1 MAGKV
6 QGIGSYGAE
15 VTAACE
21 RVLVTL
27 LRQLGPWRESVYLIG
42 GLTPRYLIK
51 ARPPQVAPHAG
62 TGDVDLV
69 IDMAMLADV
78 DAYRTLEGNLEDIG
92 FSRVKKEDGSE
103 VSWRW
108 EVGVDHGKVI
118 LEFLVDDPKLGA
130 SKIQVLPTDSKV
142 TACNIPHAS
151 MVQDF
156 HNSVV
161 VTAELLNGGGV
172 TSETVRF
179 ADIVSFTCLKAL
191 AFDDR
196 NLRKDAHDL
205 VYCLENL
212 DGGIDA
218 AVGAFKAGLETKHAD
233 VIRRVL
239 DILRNRFIDPD
250 SGQSYRRDGP
260 VAVARFEDDDVDVEN
275 DEAARN
281 ARILR
286 QRRAADIVSALIVP
300 LMER

>member
-1 MAGKV
+1 MAVKP
-6 QGIGSYGAE
+6 QGISGYGAE

-27 LRQLGPWRESVYLIG
+27 LRSLGPWRDTVYLIG

-51 ARPPQVAPHAG
+51 ARPPEIAPHAG

-69 IDMAMLADV
+69 IDMAMLAEV
-78 DAYRTLEGNLEDIG
+78 EAYRTLEGNLEEIG
-92 FSRVKKEDGSE
+92 FSRVKKPDGTE

-108 EVGVDHGKVI
+108 EVEVGHGKVV
-118 LEFLVDDPKLGA
+118 LEFLTDDPKLGA

-156 HNSVV
+156 HEKVV
-161 VTAELLNGGGV
+161 VTADLLNDGGT

-179 ADIVSFTCLKAL
+179 ADIVSFTALKAL

-196 NLRKDAHDL
+196 ALRKDAHDL
-205 VYCLENL
+205 VYCLEHYE
-212 DGGIDA
+212 GGVEA
-218 AVGAFKAGLETKHAD
+218 AVEMFRAALQTKHAA
-233 VIRRVL
+233 VLRRVL
-239 DILRNRFIDPD
+239 DILRNRFADADPER
-250 SGQSYRRDGP
+250 SYRREGP
-260 VAVARFEDDDVDVEN
+260 VAVARFEDDDADVGT

-286 QRRAADIVSALIVP
+286 QRRAADVVTALITP
-300 LMER
+300 LL